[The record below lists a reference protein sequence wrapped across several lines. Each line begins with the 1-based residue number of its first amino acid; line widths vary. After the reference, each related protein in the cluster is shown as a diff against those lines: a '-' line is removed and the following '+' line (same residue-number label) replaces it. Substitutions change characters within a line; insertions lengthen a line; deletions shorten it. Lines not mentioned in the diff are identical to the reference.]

1 MSEKQPLNKPPA
13 KGKEGEEGEDEEEE
27 IKEEEPEPT
36 CGDKCADG
44 IKFVVKVRSFI
55 TRFYLFRGYIILS
68 YSFLE
73 ELGLAAP
80 SSFIL

>member
-13 KGKEGEEGEDEEEE
+13 KPGKEGEEGDENEEE

-44 IKFVVKVRSFI
+44 IKFVVKVRFI
-55 TRFYLFRGYIILS
+55 MTRSNLIRVYITFS
-68 YSFLE
+68 YSLSE
-73 ELGLAAP
+73 G
-80 SSFIL
+80 